1 MEFERDGIKYY
12 DEFAEYASQVAPE
25 EWDYFELADDLSD
38 QIFAQMKAKGISK
51 AELAKRLGHSRAYV
65 TKVLAGD
72 MNITMKTLAKFLYHL
87 EAKAKVKIVDRQSQ
101 VQWLGLVTGGA
112 MCKKTAMDYGWTG
125 KSSGTKRTV
134 YQSDEFELNMPLN
147 MAC

>member
-38 QIFAQMKAKGISK
+38 QIHFLMESKGISK
-51 AELAKRLGHSRAYV
+51 AELAKRMGSSRPYV

-72 MNITMKTLAKFLYHL
+72 MNITMKTMAKILHHL
-87 EAKAKVKIVDRQSQ
+87 GAKAKIKVVDSQ
-101 VQWLGLVTGGA
+101 HEIMWFGVVSKAKQREFAETWKASNLSTA
-112 MCKKTAMDYGWTG
+112 PQKKQCESESVDWKVFA
-125 KSSGTKRTV
+125 
-134 YQSDEFELNMPLN
+134 
-147 MAC
+147 A